1 MKISAATAA
10 ATAAFK
16 PNRQESKA
24 QITDATARA
33 IIDTEAAKRD
43 AKTAKLRAAR
53 LAQEQADAEKAAAEP
68 PKAAPRAKRK
78 RAQRA

>member
-1 MKISAATAA
+1 MKISAVSAA
-10 ATAAFK
+10 ATALR

-33 IIDTEAAKRD
+33 ILDTEAARRE

-53 LAQEQADAEKAAAEP
+53 LAQELAQETESAP
-68 PKAAPRAKRK
+68 PKAKAKRK
-78 RAQRA
+78 G

>member
-10 ATAAFK
+10 ATALR

-33 IIDTEAAKRD
+33 ILDTEAAKRE

-53 LAQEQADAEKAAAEP
+53 LAQELAQQAESAP
-68 PKAAPRAKRK
+68 PKSKAKRK
-78 RAQRA
+78 A